1 MAINPRKTLMLICD
15 VQERF
20 RSAIHGFDAM
30 TSSICKLI
38 KATQVL
44 EVPTFVTEQ
53 NPKALG
59 STVGEITS
67 LLDRKDLNQGV
78 VSKTKFSMMTEDTID
93 AIDFSKYNHF
103 ILTGIESHICVLQT
117 ALDLLQYRTKPKV
130 YLAVDAVS
138 SCNKEEVP
146 IALRYLQQQGVEV
159 TSSES
164 LIYRLLVA
172 AWAPETLQPD
182 AGPLWRTLSSQ
193 RGFYTKKKC
202 KKYLSARESNSG
214 LNRTKS

>member
-20 RSAIHGFDAM
+20 RSAIYGFDAM
-30 TSSICKLI
+30 TSSICKLV
-38 KATQVL
+38 KATRVL

-59 STVGEITS
+59 STVEEITS

-78 VSKTKFSMMTEDTID
+78 IAKTKFSMVTEDTIE
-93 AIDFSKYNHF
+93 AIDFSKYNCF

-130 YLAVDAVS
+130 YLAADAVS

-164 LIYRLLVA
+164 LIYRLLGDAKEPTFKYIAKLTKEEKENTTHNLQV
-172 AWAPETLQPD
+172 LQP
-182 AGPLWRTLSSQ
+182 
-193 RGFYTKKKC
+193 F
-202 KKYLSARESNSG
+202 
-214 LNRTKS
+214 